1 MNDEEA
7 LMLILNKLDSIN
19 GHIDSIN
26 DSINGHIDSI
36 NDKMNMIDGHIDSIN
51 CTLDS
56 IETELEKI
64 NSLLEDRMIPGLK
77 EIIDMKVD

>member
-26 DSINGHIDSI
+26 D
-36 NDKMNMIDGHIDSIN
+36 KMNMIDDHIDSIN
-51 CTLDS
+51 CTFDS
-56 IETELEKI
+56 METELEKT
-64 NSLLEDRMIPGLK
+64 NSLLEDRLIPGLK